1 MLGLIQGFC
10 EGACDNSMCPSG
22 FFCDITTNICCNAS
36 VTIAP
41 GVYCEGACTNY
52 ECPSQGF
59 ICEPKTLTCCNGTG
73 PTAAPCPAAGVQKI
87 RSCFVD
93 YLKNFNIT
101 MANSAP
107 TLGQFVVYLNKFL
120 DGGGVNAFKT
130 FCGWSNTRNT
140 CIGPLYNDDCAT
152 TDMFAQALGLNTSEA
167 LKWLS
172 AYGSDNWECGPG
184 FSDTSAN
191 FYCLENVRENH
202 SSERG
207 ACVQQLVNSI
217 NQNGFSCYYYSQ
229 FVQCYSNVYKKYCGA
244 VGGYVGCN
252 LARSSTIKTE
262 AFCEPYLPICS
273 K

>member
-10 EGACDNSMCPSG
+10 EGP
-22 FFCDITTNICCNAS
+22 
-36 VTIAP
+36 
-41 GVYCEGACTNY
+41 CTNY

-101 MANSAP
+101 IANSAP

-152 TDMFAQALGLNTSEA
+152 TDI
-167 LKWLS
+167 

-202 SSERG
+202 NSERG

-217 NQNGFSCYYYSQ
+217 NQNGFSCY
-229 FVQCYSNVYKKYCGA
+229 NVYKKYCRA

-252 LARSSTIKTE
+252 LARSSTIETE
-262 AFCEPYLPICS
+262 AFCGPYLPICS